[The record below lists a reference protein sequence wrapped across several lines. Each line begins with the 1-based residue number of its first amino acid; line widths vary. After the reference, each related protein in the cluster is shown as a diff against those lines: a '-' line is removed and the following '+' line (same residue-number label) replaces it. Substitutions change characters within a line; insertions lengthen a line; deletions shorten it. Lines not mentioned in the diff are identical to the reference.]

1 METITQDKIINN
13 STKSYFFYLVAILSL
28 FQIYRSYI
36 IDGARTTALV
46 WYFFPDVEFELG
58 LSYLSYIG
66 IIAGLGGFLA
76 IFIQSRADYI
86 GRKPI
91 LIIISLTMALMTLV
105 QLITENLVIYTISA
119 FFIAIAGNVFVWMIY
134 ISEESPKGKN
144 AVWSTFILM
153 IGIIGPLL
161 FNLLRFFF
169 ITNDKDYTI
178 ANWKNIL
185 YLPIL
190 MGFIITFIIIFT
202 FKETS
207 AYKFKQESNSLKQND
222 KKDSSHSMKMGIVII
237 FKSSK
242 RKAFIMLMVI
252 TVLFTIGFGAGNV
265 IEPYIMIYSAIGS
278 EEYSIIVMISL
289 VGSAFILFFITG
301 RIADRFGRKPVFLIY
316 TILYPISILLQ
327 YTWAVHIPSFTE
339 RFIIV
344 IALKII
350 AMGARGGIWT
360 LATLISFELVPTKV
374 RGLGNGLQTFI
385 MFAFGILRT
394 LIVAPLFP
402 LLGIQLI
409 AIISSFFMF
418 PIIPLLIHFIPETK
432 ELDLKNIS
440 L

>member
-1 METITQDKIINN
+1 MKQDKTCN
-13 STKSYFFYLVAILSL
+13 SKSYFYYLVTILSL

-58 LSYLSYIG
+58 LTYLSYIG
-66 IIAGLGGFLA
+66 IISGLGGFLA
-76 IFIQSRADYI
+76 IFIQRYADYI

-91 LIIISLTMALMTLV
+91 LIIITLTMALMTLI
-105 QLITENLVIYTISA
+105 QLITESLVIYTIAA
-119 FFIAIAGNVFVWMIY
+119 FFIAIAGNIFVWMIY
-134 ISEESPKGKN
+134 INEESPKGKN
-144 AVWSTFILM
+144 AIWSAFILM

-161 FNLLRFFF
+161 FNFFRFFF

-185 YLPIL
+185 YLPIV
-190 MGFIITFIIIFT
+190 MGFIITFLIIFT
-202 FKETS
+202 FRETS
-207 AYKFKQESNSLKQND
+207 AYKFKQGLDSLDQNNINNG
-222 KKDSSHSMKMGIVII
+222 SHSMKEGIILI

-242 RKAFIMLMVI
+242 KRAYIMLMVI
-252 TVLFTIGFGAGNV
+252 TALFTIGFGAGNI

-278 EEYSIIVMISL
+278 EEYSIIVIISL
-289 VGSAFILFFITG
+289 IGSAGILYFITG
-301 RIADRFGRKPVFLIY
+301 KIADHIGRKPVFLIY
-316 TILYPISILLQ
+316 IILYPISVLLQ
-327 YTWAVHIPSFTE
+327 YTWAVHISNFTE
-339 RFIIV
+339 RFIVV

-350 AMGARGGIWT
+350 AIGARGGIWT
-360 LATLISFELVPTKV
+360 LATLISFELVPTEV

-385 MFAFGILRT
+385 MFTFGILRT

-402 LLGIQLI
+402 ILGIQLI
-409 AIISSFFMF
+409 AIISCFFMF
-418 PIIPLLIHFIPETK
+418 PIIPLFIRFIPETK